1 MVLAL
6 LTGYHLPTYTY
17 RGIAGTCAG
26 NHMRL
31 GLFPNCVLPCKDGY
45 VCIDAPKLEQYQRF
59 LALKGDQTWTEN
71 PRYRN
76 RRAMSDDYPEE
87 AEALITPWFMEH
99 TKEEILDLCLEH
111 RVPCVPDPQ
120 FNARDYYQELVHP
133 QAGSLRY
140 PGPPYR
146 FSATQCRYV
155 RPVPGLGQHNE
166 EVFCG
171 ELGIATAEFQQL
183 ARNGVI

>member
-1 MVLAL
+1 M
-6 LTGYHLPTYTY
+6 
-17 RGIAGTCAG
+17 
-26 NHMRL
+26 
-31 GLFPNCVLPCKDGY
+31 
-45 VCIDAPKLEQYQRF
+45 
-59 LALKGDQTWTEN
+59 GDQPWTEN

-76 RRAMSDDYPEE
+76 RRAMSDEYPEE

-99 TKEEILDLCLEH
+99 TKEEILGLCLEH
-111 RVPCVPDPQ
+111 RVPCVPVLTFDEVLSDPQ

-155 RPVPGLGQHNE
+155 RPAPGLGQHNE
-166 EVFCG
+166 EVFSG